1 MIRRQVFKRYAF
13 DQVESKSD
21 FESKLDKAISGL
33 ETEIAEKRK
42 SVQLLME
49 ELKLTTA

>member
-1 MIRRQVFKRYAF
+1 
-13 DQVESKSD
+13 VESKSD
-21 FESKLDKAISGL
+21 FESRLDKAIAGL

-49 ELKLTTA
+49 ELKLTA